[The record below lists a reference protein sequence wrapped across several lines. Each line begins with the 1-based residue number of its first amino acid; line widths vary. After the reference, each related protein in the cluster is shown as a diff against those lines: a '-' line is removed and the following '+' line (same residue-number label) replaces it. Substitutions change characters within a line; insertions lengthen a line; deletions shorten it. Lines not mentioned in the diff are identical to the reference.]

1 MMFSKKKKK
10 IYNTCRRN
18 FKDTTK
24 FSKIFKTPLFLSCD
38 GLMGTLSFKKKLYH
52 FILTNSKLT
61 PHL

>member
-1 MMFSKKKKK
+1 MMFPKKKKK

-38 GLMGTLSFKKKLYH
+38 GLMGTLSF
-52 FILTNSKLT
+52 
-61 PHL
+61 

>member
-24 FSKIFKTPLFLSCD
+24 FSKIFKTPLFFSCD
-38 GLMGTLSFKKKLYH
+38 GYIIYIYFNFISFY
-52 FILTNSKLT
+52 FDQW
-61 PHL
+61 